1 MKLSISLVAGIASLF
16 AVANAA
22 VITNGDFETGDTS
35 GFNVAGCGAAT
46 TMVNDPVCGFTNVI
60 DPSGFITVQQ
70 NGANNFL
77 QLDSGLGTQILLGQ
91 LTQTFNVTANAN
103 MLSFDAGVLN
113 VLPGLGSE
121 VFPDLLSIGL
131 RTASGNHLPL
141 FLLSDQFGPNPI
153 SNNGIVTSL
162 TAPSNNLFD
171 TGVVA
176 DLSALVGMT
185 VMLEISVN
193 SALDGQRTLFD
204 LDNIALT
211 GGNVSQVPIPAPL
224 ALFATGLFLLRQ
236 VSSQRK
242 A

>member
-1 MKLSISLVAGIASLF
+1 
-16 AVANAA
+16 
-22 VITNGDFETGDTS
+22 
-35 GFNVAGCGAAT
+35 
-46 TMVNDPVCGFTNVI
+46 
-60 DPSGFITVQQ
+60 
-70 NGANNFL
+70 
-77 QLDSGLGTQILLGQ
+77 
-91 LTQTFNVTANAN
+91 
-103 MLSFDAGVLN
+103 
-113 VLPGLGSE
+113 
-121 VFPDLLSIGL
+121 
-131 RTASGNHLPL
+131 LPL

-153 SNNGIVTSL
+153 SNNGIDTSL

-193 SALDGQRTLFD
+193 SALDGQRTLFA